1 MLAQLFG
8 SEARVRVLSLFLTHP
23 DRDFY
28 GREVGRLT
36 GLLPRAVHRE
46 LERLTSIGILHRE
59 QRGNRVYVRVNRTN
73 PIVPELRAIFLKTV
87 AIGDQIRSALADV
100 EGVVLAFVYGS
111 VAANTDTMESDVD
124 LLIVGRTTL
133 SAITPL
139 LSGLERSLG
148 REINASVYSVGE
160 IVRRAKEQDPFIATV
175 LIESKIFLIGTEEEL
190 RRVLDD

>member
-8 SEARVRVLSLFLTHP
+8 SEARVRILSLFLTHP

-46 LERLTSIGILHRE
+46 LERLTSIGILDRE
-59 QRGNRVYVRVNRTN
+59 RRGNRVYVRVNRTN

-87 AIGDQIRSALADV
+87 AIGDRIRSALADV
-100 EGVVLAFVYGS
+100 EGVVLTFVYGS

-133 SAITPL
+133 SAITPI
-139 LSGLERSLG
+139 LSELEQALG

-160 IVRRAKEQDPFIATV
+160 IVKRAKERDPFIATI
-175 LIESKIFLIGTEEEL
+175 LTEPKIFLIGTEEEL
-190 RRVLDD
+190 RRTLT

>member
-87 AIGDQIRSALADV
+87 AIGDQIRTALADV

-124 LLIVGRTTL
+124 LLVVGRTTL
-133 SAITPL
+133 SAITPI
-139 LSGLERSLG
+139 LSELERSLG

-160 IVRRAKEQDPFIATV
+160 IVKRAKERDPFIATV
-175 LIESKIFLIGTEEEL
+175 LTEPKIFLIGTEEEL
-190 RRVLDD
+190 RRTLT

>member
-1 MLAQLFG
+1 MLDRLFG

-23 DRDFY
+23 DCDFY
-28 GREVGRLT
+28 EREIGCFT

-46 LERLTSIGILHRE
+46 LERLMTIGILHRE
-59 QRGNRVYVRVNRTN
+59 QRGNRVYVCVNRTN

-139 LSGLERSLG
+139 LSGLEQSLG

-160 IVRRAKEQDPFIATV
+160 IVRRAKEQDPFIAAV
-175 LIESKIFLIGTEEEL
+175 LAESRIFLIGTEEEL
-190 RRVLDD
+190 RRMLND